1 MYLKLKNIGKITEA
15 YIELKGM
22 TVIAG
27 ENNTGKSTV
36 SRALFSSF
44 NSLYKYEEEIY
55 NTRYQTVT
63 RAISRFVNN
72 EYSLIEQNFQF
83 NELINDNL
91 KEYINLIILNP
102 EEENFNKQF
111 QGIYELIIRGMTEY
125 DLSENSE
132 NDENSDNIKDLQ
144 LSIGD
149 ALKISNQDI
158 HNRLTTNIFRNEFDD
173 QVNNLYVDGDAKI
186 ELVIKNDPTIFS
198 VEKNAVKYIEN
209 PKVLKTQAVYIDDPF
224 VLDDKTNFWFMS
236 RKNDHR
242 STLKRR
248 LLEDS
253 KSDTIEQIVVDK
265 KIDKIFEKLNSVVN
279 GELISDGRR
288 NISYRPKEREESIRM
303 SNISSGLKTFIIIK
317 ELLQNGTLEKNGTL
331 ILDEPEIHLHPEWQI
346 LLAEL
351 IVLIQKEFGMH
362 ILLTTHSP
370 YFLYAVEVFTA
381 RYDLKE
387 QCNYY
392 IAENIMNDVV
402 FRNVSGSIDE
412 IYKKLSDPFQKLEN
426 LSYE

>member
-1 MYLKLKNIGKITEA
+1 MYLKLRNIGKITEA
-15 YIELKGM
+15 DIELTGM

-36 SRALFSSF
+36 SKALFSAF
-44 NSLYKYEEEIY
+44 NSLYKYEDEIY
-55 NTRYQTVT
+55 KARYQTVS
-63 RAISRFVNN
+63 RAISRYISSRYN
-72 EYSLIEQNFQF
+72 LIEQNFQF
-83 NELINDNL
+83 NDLFNENL

-102 EEENFNKQF
+102 KEEDFDKHF
-111 QGIYELIIRGMTEY
+111 QNIHELIISVMTEFG
-125 DLSENSE
+125 LSETGES
-132 NDENSDNIKDLQ
+132 DENSDNVKELK
-144 LSIGD
+144 LSITD

-158 HNRLTTNIFRNEFDD
+158 HNRLTTNIFRGEFDD
-173 QVNNLYVDGDAKI
+173 QVNNLYIDGEASI
-186 ELVIKNDPTIFS
+186 ELIIKNGTTIFNI
-198 VEKNAVKYIEN
+198 EKNTVKYIGN
-209 PKVLKTQAVYIDDPF
+209 PKMLKTQAVYLDDPF
-224 VLDDKTNFWFMS
+224 VLDDKTNFWIMS
-236 RKNDHR
+236 RRNDHR
-242 STLKRR
+242 SMLKRR
-248 LLEDS
+248 LLEES

-265 KIDKIFEKLNSVVN
+265 KIDKIFEKLNSVVS
-279 GELISDGRR
+279 GDLISDGRR
-288 NISYRPKEREESIRM
+288 NVSYRPKEREESIRM

-402 FRNVSGSIDE
+402 FRNVSESIDE